1 MKIFMAQPKRFSSLL
16 RMSMGRLFFSRIQR
30 YPLVCRHYVS
40 FSNLF
45 KVSKESDPAQL
56 LLLNC
61 FILGDKPSTSFKP
74 NETFPVE
81 VQKTKNVGILKDL
94 IKEKKSHR
102 LKHVDASDLILSQV
116 SLPWMM
122 ASEKISKALSSHR

>member
-81 VQKTKNVGILKDL
+81 VQKTQNVGIPNVS
-94 IKEKKSHR
+94 IEKKKTQR
-102 LKHVDASDLILSQV
+102 LL
-116 SLPWMM
+116 
-122 ASEKISKALSSHR
+122 